1 MHEKAEV
8 HNTKKNWKKEPKFIK
23 GSSLVCCKFFVK
35 RDAFTLIELLIV
47 VAITA
52 ILSTASFLS
61 LSNFRGMQNLR
72 KTVDEVNA
80 VVVGTQKRSMTQDKG
95 NRWNVRFSNSTST
108 GSQMM
113 VFSSSSYSAGVVDR
127 TYTLNRSIL
136 FSEPSIGNIFDASF
150 SPITGVPQSKKII
163 SMWTGRKD
171 GFVGDIIMN
180 TAGLVTKRTDS
191 GFVGYWHFDENASTT
206 AYDASGIGNNGTIVS
221 GPIWQTGTSC
231 ITGSCL
237 SFNGSSGGVNI
248 PSNEVFNF
256 GTGDFSLSGW
266 FYIPSLPGTW
276 KSIINRGSAGSA
288 GYGMELNSGSQIT
301 CSIQAA
307 GGTNQHVGGSIPTIN
322 AWHHAVCVFGRN
334 SMVYVYLDGVLSTS
348 AAYGAGNNGSVS
360 TSNPTTIGMHISGTW
375 NFNGIIDEVKIYNRA
390 LSATEILNQYNDL
403 K

>member
-191 GFVGYWHFDENASTT
+191 GFVGYWHMDEGGGLS
-206 AYDASGIGNNGTIVS
+206 AYDASGMGNNGTSTLASWTNGSNCIS
-221 GPIWQTGTSC
+221 GACAT
-231 ITGSCL
+231 
-237 SFNGSSGGVNI
+237 FNGDNRIVFGSNFADNMSAITVTAWVYSTNGGYALGYAAKDDLGSQRSWYFGMNDASSFKAAI
-248 PSNEVFNF
+248 WTT
-256 GTGDFSLSGW
+256 TGRTDIIMPGFSLNTWNHVAFVYDGSNMYLYLNGQSTSTPKTGK
-266 FYIPSLPGTW
+266 ILSNPGTPVT
-276 KSIINRGSAGSA
+276 IGS
-288 GYGMELNSGSQIT
+288 
-301 CSIQAA
+301 
-307 GGTNQHVGGSIPTIN
+307 
-322 AWHHAVCVFGRN
+322 
-334 SMVYVYLDGVLSTS
+334 LSTGYLF
-348 AAYGAGNNGSVS
+348 YGKL
-360 TSNPTTIGMHISGTW
+360 
-375 NFNGIIDEVKIYNRA
+375 DEIKIYNRA